1 MRITFL
7 VIFVLSVIIP
17 IGVTDAFG
25 EWYDADWEHRNKITV
40 SLNSVISNE
49 LTDFPVLISLTDS
62 DFTQAKSDGSDFVFT
77 SSDGTTVL
85 DHEIEKFDSST
96 GEIIAWVNFPTLPSS
111 SATDIYIYYKGNTSS
126 VNSEDVWNDDYVVVW
141 HLDQTSTGV
150 SGEFKDSTSNGNDG
164 RGGGG
169 TDVGYNSA
177 RIPHITDGQIGNGQH
192 LKGPTTTGSGEGT
205 GDIIYRNSLDGM
217 PSRDFT
223 IELWVG
229 DIVNVPSGGN
239 VALYNDM
246 VSVCY
251 DHPSDVNSKWSNHI
265 SLWRAE
271 NVKMKI
277 RTSFFVSTTSPG
289 HPVQDDNPA
298 AFTNWNHIV
307 AVYNQKDADGTAG
320 NSQLYI
326 NGELVKDENRSG
338 GLNRATQTDNLRLV
352 LGGVIDS
359 SGGNN
364 CANVNNELKG
374 KVDEFR
380 ISSGLRTGDYAAAS
394 YYNQGNPSAYLT
406 LATQE
411 NVDTTSPTTV
421 ITSSSGSNDSTVSD
435 TTLNYTVTFS
445 ESVSNFV
452 VGDITVT
459 GTANDGSPTASNFA
473 GSGDTYTFD
482 VVSGSSD
489 GTVIVSVAAGTATD
503 ASNNDNLVSN
513 EHTLIIHTKKSS
525 ICYDCEAPKL
535 TKVEVHITSQNSDTQ
550 RISTSSEIWHFDQK
564 SPYPI
569 FDDDIT
575 PIVADP
581 GDEVQIILELTDNR
595 ILKRISDS
603 GTYTNFLHKPNDM
616 NNFYANNFDEYG
628 KVSTTFYEWHNTG
641 EDLFYDYDQTVEW
654 SPADVV
660 IEEFA
665 EYVEGGQAPNL
676 DGLVGTFTIS
686 FKMKFLQPMQTTDVW
701 VQGTDMSG
709 NFFKVALP
717 LTLKVAG
724 NEPLFFESK
733 INQKVLGFY
742 DESMLIDVV
751 SDWTG
756 SSKDVSELAEI
767 LGIADEQLPS
777 WVTNLAVWVSEDKIS
792 MGDMIVSIEHLINN

>member
-1 MRITFL
+1 MELKIILSVLTLFSLVFL
-7 VIFVLSVIIP
+7 VPSDV
-17 IGVTDAFG
+17 FG
-25 EWYDADWEHRNKITV
+25 EWYDDNWEHRNKITV

-141 HLDQTSTGV
+141 HLDQTSTGA

-251 DHPSDVNSKWSNHI
+251 DHPSNVDSKWSNHI

-338 GLNRATQTDNLRLV
+338 NLNRATQTDKLRLV
-352 LGGVIDS
+352 LGGDIDS

-364 CANVNNELKG
+364 CGKVNNELKG

-380 ISSGLRTGDYAAAS
+380 ISSGLRTASYAAAS
-394 YYNQGNPSAYLT
+394 YFNQGDPNTY
-406 LATQE
+406 
-411 NVDTTSPTTV
+411 TTV
-421 ITSSSGSNDSTVSD
+421 GVEETRM
-435 TTLNYTVTFS
+435 
-445 ESVSNFV
+445 
-452 VGDITVT
+452 DIT
-459 GTANDGSPTASNFA
+459 DK
-473 GSGDTYTFD
+473 
-482 VVSGSSD
+482 
-489 GTVIVSVAAGTATD
+489 TD
-503 ASNNDNLVSN
+503 D
-513 EHTLIIHTKKSS
+513 
-525 ICYDCEAPKL
+525 CYDCEAPKL
-535 TKVEVHITSQNSDTQ
+535 KKVGVHIISNTSNEIINENSPQISQTQ
-550 RISTSSEIWHFDQK
+550 DYVWTFDQK
-564 SPYPI
+564 TPYPM
-569 FDDDIT
+569 FGDYKT
-575 PIVADP
+575 PIIADP
-581 GDEVQIILELTDNR
+581 GDEVEIILELTDNR
-595 ILKRISDS
+595 TLERIADS
-603 GTYTNFLHKPNDM
+603 GTYTNFLTKPNDM
-616 NNFYANNFDEYG
+616 NRFYANNFDEYG

-660 IEEFA
+660 IEESA

-686 FKMKFLQPMQTTDVW
+686 FKMTFLQPMQTTDVW
-701 VQGTDMSG
+701 VQGTDRSG

-717 LTLKVAG
+717 LTLKISG
-724 NEPLFFESK
+724 NEPLVFESK

-767 LGIADEQLPS
+767 LGIPDEHIPT
-777 WVTNLAVWVSEDKIS
+777 WVTNLAVWVTEDKIT